1 MKGRTVL
8 AFFSAVMAVLLILS
22 ELFPA
27 SGVTIDELYL
37 RFPTLHSLVE
47 SRRQDPAVTAIDT
60 VAVRKMQL
68 KDSLEY
74 YHVLVDSSNLRFW
87 LPEPHYLD
95 SFWENVEQARKQNR
109 TVRILHYGDSQIEMD
124 HMTSRLRAYMQKTF
138 GGGGPGMVPFQ
149 TTTPTFSVRQSTS
162 GDLIHLASFGD
173 SLAVRSRGDYGPMM
187 QSFRLSNNEATVTI
201 KGANSNRVDNRIK
214 QFSRVRLIANN
225 RDGLNV
231 SFDDLKNKH
240 DGQKWQTANNGISS
254 VDFDLDSST
263 SAMRIRVS
271 GSADLYCMLV
281 DDNCGVAV
289 DNIPM
294 RGCSGQQFTLV
305 NERLL
310 AAAYRQMDIG
320 LIILQ
325 FGGNSVPYMKNA
337 SAISTYCTSIG
348 RQIDHIRACCPDAK
362 ILFIGPSDMSH
373 RVHGELQTYEVIPQL
388 IDSLIATATAHGA
401 AYWSIYHAM
410 GGWNTMPQWARQG
423 LAGKDY
429 IHFSQKGADL
439 MGDNLAEA
447 FENSRVLYQLEQR
460 WEQQKPKPEVKKAK
474 KEKST
479 KKRKKRGGR
488 R

>member
-47 SRRQDPAVTAIDT
+47 SRKQESTATAIDT
-60 VAVRKMQL
+60 VAVQKMQL

-240 DGQKWQTANNGISS
+240 DGQRWQTANNGISS

>member
-1 MKGRTVL
+1 MKGHTVL

-47 SRRQDPAVTAIDT
+47 SRKQESTATAIDT
-60 VAVRKMQL
+60 VAVQKMQL

-240 DGQKWQTANNGISS
+240 DGQRWQTANNGISS

-388 IDSLIATATAHGA
+388 IDSLIATATTHGA

-410 GGWNTMPQWARQG
+410 GGWNSMPQWARQG

>member
-1 MKGRTVL
+1 MKGRIVL

-47 SRRQDPAVTAIDT
+47 SRRQDPTVTDIDT

-95 SFWENVEQARKQNR
+95 SFWENVEQARMQNR

-240 DGQKWQTANNGISS
+240 DGQRWQTANNGISS

-460 WEQQKPKPEVKKAK
+460 WEQQKPKPELKKAK

>member
-231 SFDDLKNKH
+231 SFDDLKNRH

>member
-1 MKGRTVL
+1 MKRRAIL
-8 AFFSAVMAVLLILS
+8 AFLAVIMVLLLLLG

-27 SGVTIDELYL
+27 DGANVGKFYL
-37 RFPTLHSLVE
+37 RFPSLHSIVE
-47 SRRQDPAVTAIDT
+47 SRRQDEVVKAVDT
-60 VAVRKMQL
+60 IAVRKMQL
-68 KDSLEY
+68 KDSLDY
-74 YHVLVDSSNLRFW
+74 YRGLVDSGNLRFW
-87 LPEPHYLD
+87 LPEPNYMD
-95 SFWENVEQARKQNR
+95 GFWQNVEQATKQNR

-124 HMTSRLRAYMQKTF
+124 HMTSRLRAYMQRTF

-240 DGQKWQTANNGISS
+240 DEQKWHTANDGISS
-254 VDFDLDSST
+254 VDFNLDTST

-325 FGGNSVPYMKNA
+325 FGGNSVPYMKTA
-337 SAISTYCTSIG
+337 SSISTYCTSIG

-373 RVHGELQTYEVIPQL
+373 KVHGELQTYEIIPQL

-439 MGDNLAEA
+439 MGDNLAQA

-460 WEQQKPKPEVKKAK
+460 WEQQKPKPDTKKAK
-474 KEKST
+474 KEKRS
-479 KKRKKRGGR
+479 KRKKRGGR

>member
-47 SRRQDPAVTAIDT
+47 SRKQESTATAIDT
-60 VAVRKMQL
+60 VAVQKMQL

-240 DGQKWQTANNGISS
+240 DGQRWQTANNGISS

-388 IDSLIATATAHGA
+388 IDSLIATATTHGA

-410 GGWNTMPQWARQG
+410 GGWNSMPQWARQG